1 MKKFVCETLATYWDV
16 TISENEMKYFTM
28 KICWMMMLICSPF
41 RFTDLLC
48 NMLKIVNFVMLKN
61 CRCAYVNN
69 WHVCCHVNV
78 STNVLILLNLQMDTN
93 LICVILREC
102 FFHIQIMN
110 IIRAYEYGVGR
121 LPLPFLNVSVRTK
134 MMHEFSLKIHSG
146 SQLL

>member
-1 MKKFVCETLATYWDV
+1 
-16 TISENEMKYFTM
+16 
-28 KICWMMMLICSPF
+28 MMLICSPF

-78 STNVLILLNLQMDTN
+78 STNLQMDTN

-102 FFHIQIMN
+102 FFHRQIMN
-110 IIRAYEYGVGR
+110 IIRTVGR